1 MKLGVQGRWPGQEG
15 VSHKQEELSLTPQTL
30 GEKLKV
36 WMYTLIIQERQR
48 EVDP

>member
-1 MKLGVQGRWPGQEG
+1 MGLRGDGRVRK
-15 VSHKQEELSLTPQTL
+15 VSHKQEELSLIPQTL

-48 EVDP
+48 EVDL